1 MNLDLEGITKSFAAQ
16 GGLWAYLTVFITTF
30 VEGVFPPIP
39 SDVVVLFC
47 ALLVA
52 KGTLHWIPLFLSAFI
67 GGTLGALLVY
77 WIGYS
82 KGRDFFLSKPRPF
95 LSPKRLLEME
105 SHFGRYGNII
115 LALNRAVI
123 GGRSF
128 GFLIAGLTDYK
139 FRKVMLYGTPG
150 IVIWYIAVIA
160 LGVYFG
166 ERAKQMVNGII
177 TVVMIIMALSVLSLI
192 ITKKLFK

>member
-1 MNLDLEGITKSFAAQ
+1 MNIDLEGITKSFASH

-30 VEGVFPPIP
+30 VEGVFPPVP

-52 KGTLHWIPLFLSAFI
+52 KGTLHWMPLFLSAFV

-82 KGRDFFLSKPRPF
+82 RGRDFFLSKPRPF

-150 IVIWYIAVIA
+150 IVVWYIVVIA

-166 ERAKQMVNGII
+166 DRAKQMINGII
-177 TVVMIIMALSVLSLI
+177 MVVMAILALSVISLL
-192 ITKKLFK
+192 ITKKLLK

>member
-1 MNLDLEGITKSFAAQ
+1 MNIDLEGITKSFAAQ
-16 GGLWAYLTVFITTF
+16 GGLWAYATVFATTF
-30 VEGVFPPIP
+30 IEGIFPPIP

-52 KGTLHWIPLFLSAFI
+52 KGTLHWFPLFLSAFI

-82 KGRDFFLSKPRPF
+82 KGREFFLSKPRPF

-105 SHFGRYGNII
+105 SHFGKYGNAI

-139 FRKVMLYGTPG
+139 FKKVMLYGTPG
-150 IVIWYIAVIA
+150 IVIWYVMVIA
-160 LGVYFG
+160 LGMFFG
-166 ERAKQMVNGII
+166 DRAKQMVNGII
-177 TVVMIIMALSVLSLI
+177 MVVMIILALSVISMI
-192 ITKKLFK
+192 ITKRILK

>member
-1 MNLDLEGITKSFAAQ
+1 MNLDLEGITKSFASQ
-16 GGLWAYLTVFITTF
+16 GGLWAYLTVFFTTF
-30 VEGVFPPIP
+30 IEGIFPPIP

-52 KGTLHWIPLFLSAFI
+52 KGTLHWFPLFISALV

-82 KGRDFFLSKPRPF
+82 KGRDFFLAKPRPF
-95 LSPKRLLEME
+95 LSPQRLLEME

-115 LALNRAVI
+115 LAFNRAVI

-128 GFLIAGLTDYK
+128 GFLIAGLTGYK
-139 FRKVMLYGTPG
+139 FRKVIVYGTPG
-150 IVIWYIAVIA
+150 IVLWYVLVIV
-160 LGVYFG
+160 LGIYFG

-177 TVVMIIMALSVLSLI
+177 MMVMIIMALSVLSLLV
-192 ITKKLFK
+192 TKKLFK

>member
-16 GGLWAYLTVFITTF
+16 GGLWAYLTVFATTF
-30 VEGVFPPIP
+30 IEGIFPIIP

-52 KGTLHWIPLFLSAFI
+52 KGTLHWLPLFLSAFV
-67 GGTLGALLVY
+67 GGALGALLVY
-77 WIGYS
+77 WIGVS
-82 KGRDFFLSKPRPF
+82 KGREFFLAKPRFF

-105 SHFGRYGNII
+105 GHFKKYGNII

-128 GFLIAGLTDYK
+128 GFLIAGLTDYQ
-139 FRKVMLYGTPG
+139 FRKVVIYGTPG
-150 IVIWYIAVIA
+150 ILLWYALVIA
-160 LGVYFG
+160 LGIYFG

-177 TVVMIIMALSVLSLI
+177 MVVMIIMALSALSLLV
-192 ITKKLFK
+192 TKKLFK

>member
-1 MNLDLEGITKSFAAQ
+1 MNLDLEGITKSFAAH
-16 GGLWAYLTVFITTF
+16 GGLWAYLTVFVTTF
-30 VEGVFPPIP
+30 IEGIFPPIP

-52 KGTLHWIPLFLSAFI
+52 QGSLHWFPLFVSAFV

-77 WIGYS
+77 WIGAS
-82 KGRDFFLSKPRPF
+82 KGREFFLAKPRFF

-105 SHFGRYGNII
+105 GHFKKYGNII

-139 FRKVMLYGTPG
+139 FRKVLIYGTPG
-150 IVIWYIAVIA
+150 IMLWYVLVIA
-160 LGVYFG
+160 LGIYFG
-166 ERAKQMVNGII
+166 ERAKQMINGII
-177 TVVMIIMALSVLSLI
+177 MVVMIIMALSVLSLL